1 MTPVVA
7 RQMFG
12 AEILKLRRNRAVM
25 GLAFVLSICVVLLFF
40 GYSAIEHASN
50 PAMNGPA
57 GGVDRFERAVRA
69 LALIFGA
76 LTAAL
81 IGTEA
86 GTADL
91 SSGVFRDLVA
101 TGRSRLS
108 LFFVRAPAATWSRSP
123 STASGSC
130 SPWRRRS
137 CSPARSRL
145 PRRR

>member
-25 GLAFVLSICVVLLFF
+25 GLAFVLSIGVVLLFF

-108 LFFVRAPAATWSRSP
+108 WSPP
-123 STASGSC
+123 SSA
-130 SPWRRRS
+130 RRRCWKGS
-137 CSPARSRL
+137 AIMSRRPRPTTM
-145 PRRR
+145 PRRRRRPSAR